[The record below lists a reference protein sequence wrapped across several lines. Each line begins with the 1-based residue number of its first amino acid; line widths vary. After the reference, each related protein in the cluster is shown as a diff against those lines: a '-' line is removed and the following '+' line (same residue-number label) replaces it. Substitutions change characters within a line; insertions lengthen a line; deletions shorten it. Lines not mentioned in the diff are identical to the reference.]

1 MNSTRIF
8 GNQRGSKRIF
18 RILYILIPIILAF
31 SGLMLIFSSSVKLKS
46 NVSDDVKEQIITLV
60 SDTAENYFIDNLACN
75 QSDLEIEMDWK
86 VEILIYHL
94 GVLKEKGTGN
104 NSTLSLSLEGA
115 TRNALNGD
123 LSDIIVLN
131 SRFLISILSPIVHSF
146 IIYNEKGYEVIGG
159 GLLPTRY
166 LNKELIHQKIE
177 QAKEYLYRMIDK
189 KDYGVHKYY
198 FALDDNFEN
207 RLHTI
212 YTSSTIYSLLKIY
225 DYINDDVILQ
235 YAYNCG
241 EFILSMQNRKSGT
254 IGYGAFHYSLFLN
267 VRTTTEYYVVG
278 TTSKTIFTLLM
289 LYNKTGDNKYIES
302 ARLGADW
309 LLTMQNPDGSIL
321 SWVEK
326 ANGIWVYS
334 TKESYL
340 YSGQVLS
347 ALSRI
352 YDATGKQEYYDAAQ
366 KIAQRFAGIIEDRG
380 YYLGDDY
387 RDPNP
392 ISSSWVLLS
401 LFDFYKISQ
410 DEIFLDHVINS
421 SEYLIRRQRSDTK
434 DLLNLGRWEGS
445 YTTSGNGWLCEVMVE
460 IYQFF
465 KDTDLINSDYY
476 KQQII
481 NSIRWLIQHTYSEEN
496 SFLVKNPEIAIGGL
510 IWYFE
515 GRELEVRTDSV
526 CHGVNGYVGI
536 IDDLV
541 NGTLISIPQKTFEEM
556 LNM

>member
-1 MNSTRIF
+1 MNSTGIF
-8 GNQRGSKRIF
+8 GTQKGSKKIF

-31 SGLMLIFSSSVKLKS
+31 SGLTLIISSSLKPKS
-46 NVSDDVKEQIITLV
+46 TVSDKVKEQIITLV
-60 SDTAENYFIDNLACN
+60 RDTAENYFIDNLACN
-75 QSDLEIEMDWK
+75 RSDLEIEMDWE
-86 VEILIYHL
+86 VEIFIYHL
-94 GVLKEKGTGN
+94 GVLKKKGTGN

-123 LSDIIVLN
+123 LSDVIVLN
-131 SRFLISILSPIVHSF
+131 SQFLISILSPIVHSF
-146 IIYNEKGYEVIGG
+146 IIYNEKGYEVIEG
-159 GLLPTRY
+159 GLLPIRY
-166 LNKELIHQKIE
+166 LNKELIHQKII
-177 QAKEYLYRMIDK
+177 QAKDYLYRMIDN

-198 FALDDNFEN
+198 YALDDNFEN

-212 YTSSTIYSLLKIY
+212 YTSSTIFSLLKIY
-225 DYINDDVILQ
+225 DYFNDDTILQ

-241 EFILSMQNRKSGT
+241 EFILSMQNRDSRT
-254 IGYGAFHYSLFLN
+254 RAYGAFHYSLFLTS
-267 VRTTTEYYVVG
+267 RTTTEYYVVG

-289 LYNKTGDNKYIES
+289 LYNKTGDNKYMES

-309 LLTMQNPDGSIL
+309 LLTMQNPDGSII

-352 YDATGKQEYYDAAQ
+352 YNATGKQEYYDAAQ
-366 KIAQRFAGIIEDRG
+366 KIAQRFAGVIEDRG

-387 RDPNP
+387 RNPNP

-421 SEYLIRRQRSDTK
+421 SEYLIRRQRSDKK

-515 GRELEVRTDSV
+515 GRELEIRTDSV

-541 NGTLISIPQKTFEEM
+541 NGTLISIPQKTFGEL
-556 LNM
+556 LNI

>member
-1 MNSTRIF
+1 
-8 GNQRGSKRIF
+8 
-18 RILYILIPIILAF
+18 
-31 SGLMLIFSSSVKLKS
+31 MLIFSSSINSKS

-60 SDTAENYFIDNLACN
+60 RDTAENYFIDNLACN
-75 QSDLEIEMDWK
+75 RSDLEIEMDWE
-86 VEILIYHL
+86 VEIFIYHL

-166 LNKELIHQKIE
+166 LNKELIHQKII
-177 QAKEYLYRMIDK
+177 QAKDYLYRMIDN

-225 DYINDDVILQ
+225 DYTSDDAILQ
-235 YAYNCG
+235 YAYKCG
-241 EFILSMQNRKSGT
+241 EFILSMQNRDSGT
-254 IGYGAFHYSLFLN
+254 IGYGAFHYSLFLKS
-267 VRTTTEYYVVG
+267 RTTTEYYVVG

-289 LYNKTGDNKYIES
+289 LYNKTGDNKYLES

-352 YDATGKQEYYDAAQ
+352 YDATGNQEYYDAAQ

-445 YTTSGNGWLCEVMVE
+445 YTTSGNGWLSEVMVE

-496 SFLVKNPEIAIGGL
+496 SFLIKNPEIANGGL

-541 NGTLISIPQKTFEEM
+541 NGTLISIPQKTFGEM

>member
-8 GNQRGSKRIF
+8 GTQRGSKRIF
-18 RILYILIPIILAF
+18 RILYILIPIILAS
-31 SGLMLIFSSSVKLKS
+31 SGLMLIFSSSINSKS

-60 SDTAENYFIDNLACN
+60 RDTAENYFIDNLACN
-75 QSDLEIEMDWK
+75 RSDLEIEMDWE
-86 VEILIYHL
+86 VEIFIYHL

-225 DYINDDVILQ
+225 DYTNDDAILQ
-235 YAYNCG
+235 YALNCG
-241 EFILSMQNRKSGT
+241 EFILSMQNRNSGT
-254 IGYGAFHYSLFLN
+254 IGYGAFHYSLFLKS
-267 VRTTTEYYVVG
+267 RTTTEYYVVG

-289 LYNKTGDNKYIES
+289 LYNKTGDNKYMES

-387 RDPNP
+387 RNPNP

-445 YTTSGNGWLCEVMVE
+445 YTTSGNGWLSEVMVE

-496 SFLVKNPEIAIGGL
+496 SFLIKNPKIANGGL

-515 GRELEVRTDSV
+515 GRELKVRTDSV

-541 NGTLISIPQKTFEEM
+541 DGTLISIPAKN
-556 LNM
+556 L

>member
-1 MNSTRIF
+1 MNSTGIF
-8 GNQRGSKRIF
+8 GTLRGSKRII

-31 SGLMLIFSSSVKLKS
+31 SGLMLIFSISINSKS

-60 SDTAENYFIDNLACN
+60 RDTAENYFIDNLACN
-75 QSDLEIEMDWK
+75 RSDLEIEMDWE
-86 VEILIYHL
+86 VEIFIYHL

-123 LSDIIVLN
+123 LSDMIVLN
-131 SRFLISILSPIVHSF
+131 SRFLISILSPIMHSF

-166 LNKELIHQKIE
+166 LNKDLIHQKTL
-177 QAKEYLYRMIDK
+177 QAKEYLYRMIDN

-198 FALDDNFEN
+198 YALDDSFEN

-212 YTSSTIYSLLKIY
+212 YTSSTIFSLLKIY
-225 DYINDDVILQ
+225 DYINDDTIWQ

-241 EFILSMQNRKSGT
+241 EFILSMQNRDSGT
-254 IGYGAFHYSLFLN
+254 IGYGAFHYSLFLTS
-267 VRTTTEYYVVG
+267 RTTTEYYVVG

-289 LYNKTGDNKYIES
+289 LYNKTGDNKYLES

-352 YDATGKQEYYDAAQ
+352 YDATGNQEYYDAAQ

-387 RDPNP
+387 RNPNP

-401 LFDFYKISQ
+401 LFDFYKISK
-410 DEIFLDHVINS
+410 DEIFLGHVINS

>member
-8 GNQRGSKRIF
+8 GTQRGSKRIF
-18 RILYILIPIILAF
+18 RILYILIPIILAS
-31 SGLMLIFSSSVKLKS
+31 SGLMLIFSSSINSKS

-60 SDTAENYFIDNLACN
+60 RDTVENYFVDNLASN
-75 QSDLEIEMDWK
+75 RSDLEIEMDWE
-86 VEILIYHL
+86 VEIFIYHL

-123 LSDIIVLN
+123 LSNIIVLN

-177 QAKEYLYRMIDK
+177 QAKEYLYRMIDN

-225 DYINDDVILQ
+225 DYTNDDAILQ
-235 YAYNCG
+235 YALNCG
-241 EFILSMQNRKSGT
+241 EFILSMQNRNSGT
-254 IGYGAFHYSLFLN
+254 IGYGAFHYSLFLKS
-267 VRTTTEYYVVG
+267 RTTTEYYVVG

-289 LYNKTGDNKYIES
+289 LYNKTGDNKYMES

-326 ANGIWVYS
+326 TNGIWAYS

-352 YDATGKQEYYDAAQ
+352 YGATGKQEYYDAAQ
-366 KIAQRFAGIIEDRG
+366 KIAQHFADIIDDRG

-387 RDPNP
+387 RSPNP

-445 YTTSGNGWLCEVMVE
+445 YTISGNGWLSEVMVE

-496 SFLVKNPEIAIGGL
+496 SFLIKNPKIANGGL

-541 NGTLISIPQKTFEEM
+541 DGTLISIPQKTFEEM

>member
-8 GNQRGSKRIF
+8 GTQRGSKRIF

-31 SGLMLIFSSSVKLKS
+31 SGLMLIFSSSVNLKS

-75 QSDLEIEMDWK
+75 RSDLEIEMDWK

-445 YTTSGNGWLCEVMVE
+445 YTTSGNGWLSEVMVE

-496 SFLVKNPEIAIGGL
+496 SFLIKNPEIANGGL

>member
-8 GNQRGSKRIF
+8 GTQRGSKRIF
-18 RILYILIPIILAF
+18 RILYILIPIILAS
-31 SGLMLIFSSSVKLKS
+31 SGLMLIFSSSINSKS

-60 SDTAENYFIDNLACN
+60 RDTAENYFVDNLASN
-75 QSDLEIEMDWK
+75 RSDLEIEMDWE
-86 VEILIYHL
+86 VEIFIYHL

-123 LSDIIVLN
+123 LSNIIVLN

-166 LNKELIHQKIE
+166 LNKELIHQKIV
-177 QAKEYLYRMIDK
+177 QAKDYLYRMIDN

-225 DYINDDVILQ
+225 DYTNDDAILQ
-235 YAYNCG
+235 YALNCG
-241 EFILSMQNRKSGT
+241 EFILSMQNRNSGT
-254 IGYGAFHYSLFLN
+254 IGYGAFHYSLFLKS
-267 VRTTTEYYVVG
+267 RTTTEYYVVG

-289 LYNKTGDNKYIES
+289 LYNKTGDNKYMES

-326 ANGIWVYS
+326 TNGIWAYS

-352 YDATGKQEYYDAAQ
+352 YGATGKQEYYDAAQ
-366 KIAQRFAGIIEDRG
+366 KIAQHFADIIDDRG

-387 RDPNP
+387 RSPNP

-445 YTTSGNGWLCEVMVE
+445 YTTSGNGWLSEVMVE

-496 SFLVKNPEIAIGGL
+496 SFLIKNPEIANGGL

-541 NGTLISIPQKTFEEM
+541 DGTLISIPQKTFEEM

>member
-1 MNSTRIF
+1 MNSTGIF
-8 GNQRGSKRIF
+8 GGQRGSKRIF

-31 SGLMLIFSSSVKLKS
+31 SGLMLIISSSINSKS
-46 NVSDDVKEQIITLV
+46 NVSDNVKEQIITLV
-60 SDTAENYFIDNLACN
+60 RGTAENYFIDILACN
-75 QSDLEIEMDWK
+75 RSDLEIEMDWE
-86 VEILIYHL
+86 VEIFIYHL

-131 SRFLISILSPIVHSF
+131 SRFLISILSPIVQSF

-166 LNKELIHQKIE
+166 LNKELIHQKII
-177 QAKEYLYRMIDK
+177 QAKDYLYRMIDN

-198 FALDDNFEN
+198 YALDDNFEN

-212 YTSSTIYSLLKIY
+212 YTSSTIFSLLKIY
-225 DYINDDVILQ
+225 DYINDDTIWQ

-241 EFILSMQNRKSGT
+241 EFILSMQNRDSGT
-254 IGYGAFHYSLFLN
+254 IGYGAFHYSLFLTS
-267 VRTTTEYYVVG
+267 RTTTEYYVVG

-289 LYNKTGDNKYIES
+289 LYNKTGDNKYLES

-326 ANGIWVYS
+326 ANGIWLYS

-366 KIAQRFAGIIEDRG
+366 KIAQHFAGIIEDRG

-387 RDPNP
+387 RNPNP

>member
-8 GNQRGSKRIF
+8 GTQRGSKRIF

-225 DYINDDVILQ
+225 DYTNDDVILQ

-267 VRTTTEYYVVG
+267 SRTTTEYYVVG
-278 TTSKTIFTLLM
+278 TTSKTIFTLLN
-289 LYNKTGDNKYIES
+289 LYNKTGDNKYMES

-352 YDATGKQEYYDAAQ
+352 YDSTGKQEYYDAAQ
-366 KIAQRFAGIIEDRG
+366 KIAQHFAGIIEDRG

-387 RDPNP
+387 RNPNP

>member
-1 MNSTRIF
+1 MNSTGIF
-8 GNQRGSKRIF
+8 GAQRGSKRIF
-18 RILYILIPIILAF
+18 RILYILIPIILAS
-31 SGLMLIFSSSVKLKS
+31 SGLMLIFSSSINSKS

-60 SDTAENYFIDNLACN
+60 RDTAENYFIDNLACN
-75 QSDLEIEMDWK
+75 RSDLEIEMDWE
-86 VEILIYHL
+86 VEIFIYHL

-159 GLLPTRY
+159 VLLPTRY
-166 LNKELIHQKIE
+166 LNKELIHQKII
-177 QAKEYLYRMIDK
+177 QAKEYLYRMIDN

-198 FALDDNFEN
+198 YALDDNFEN

-212 YTSSTIYSLLKIY
+212 YTSSTIFSLLKIY
-225 DYINDDVILQ
+225 DYINDDTILQ

-241 EFILSMQNRKSGT
+241 EFILSMQNRDSRT
-254 IGYGAFHYSLFLN
+254 RGYGAFHYSLFLKS
-267 VRTTTEYYVVG
+267 RTTTEYYVVG

-289 LYNKTGDNKYIES
+289 LYNKTGDNKYMES

-387 RDPNP
+387 RNPNP

-445 YTTSGNGWLCEVMVE
+445 YTTSGNGWLSEVMVE

-496 SFLVKNPEIAIGGL
+496 SFLIKNPEIANGGL

-541 NGTLISIPQKTFEEM
+541 NGTLISIPQKTFGEM

>member
-8 GNQRGSKRIF
+8 GTQRGSKRIF

-31 SGLMLIFSSSVKLKS
+31 SGLMLIFSSSVNLKS

-75 QSDLEIEMDWK
+75 RSDLEIEMDWK

-225 DYINDDVILQ
+225 DYTNDDVILQ

-321 SWVEK
+321 SLVEK

-352 YDATGKQEYYDAAQ
+352 YDITGKQEYYDAAQ
-366 KIAQRFAGIIEDRG
+366 KTAQHFTDIIEERG

-387 RDPNP
+387 RSPNP

-410 DEIFLDHVINS
+410 DEMVLDHVINS
-421 SEYLIRRQRSDTK
+421 SEYLIRRQKSNIA
-434 DLLNLGRWEGS
+434 DLLNLGRWIGS
-445 YTTSGNGWLCEVMVE
+445 STTSGNGWLCEVMVE

-465 KDTDLINSDYY
+465 KDTDLIDSDYY
-476 KQQII
+476 KEQII
-481 NSIRWLIQHTYSEEN
+481 NSIRWIVQHTYSVEN
-496 SFLVKNPEIAIGGL
+496 TFLIKNPERANGGL

>member
-1 MNSTRIF
+1 M
-8 GNQRGSKRIF
+8 
-18 RILYILIPIILAF
+18 
-31 SGLMLIFSSSVKLKS
+31 
-46 NVSDDVKEQIITLV
+46 
-60 SDTAENYFIDNLACN
+60 
-75 QSDLEIEMDWK
+75 
-86 VEILIYHL
+86 
-94 GVLKEKGTGN
+94 
-104 NSTLSLSLEGA
+104 
-115 TRNALNGD
+115 
-123 LSDIIVLN
+123 
-131 SRFLISILSPIVHSF
+131 
-146 IIYNEKGYEVIGG
+146 
-159 GLLPTRY
+159 
-166 LNKELIHQKIE
+166 
-177 QAKEYLYRMIDK
+177 
-189 KDYGVHKYY
+189 
-198 FALDDNFEN
+198 
-207 RLHTI
+207 
-212 YTSSTIYSLLKIY
+212 
-225 DYINDDVILQ
+225 Q
-235 YAYNCG
+235 YALNCG
-241 EFILSMQNRKSGT
+241 EFILSMQNRDSGT
-254 IGYGAFHYSLFLN
+254 IGYGAFHYSLFLTS
-267 VRTTTEYYVVG
+267 RTTTEYYVVG

-289 LYNKTGDNKYIES
+289 LYNKTGDNKYLES

-352 YDATGKQEYYDAAQ
+352 YDATGNQEYYDAAQ

-445 YTTSGNGWLCEVMVE
+445 YTTSGNGWLSEVMVE

-496 SFLVKNPEIAIGGL
+496 SFLIKNPEIANGGL

-541 NGTLISIPQKTFEEM
+541 NGTLISIPQKTFGEM

>member
-8 GNQRGSKRIF
+8 GTQRGSKRIF
-18 RILYILIPIILAF
+18 RILYILIPIILAS
-31 SGLMLIFSSSVKLKS
+31 SGLMLIFSSSINSKS

-60 SDTAENYFIDNLACN
+60 RDTVENYFVDNLASN
-75 QSDLEIEMDWK
+75 RSDLEIEMDWE
-86 VEILIYHL
+86 VEIFIYHL

-123 LSDIIVLN
+123 LSNIIVLN

-177 QAKEYLYRMIDK
+177 QAKEYLYRMIDN

-225 DYINDDVILQ
+225 DYTNDDAILQ
-235 YAYNCG
+235 YALNCG
-241 EFILSMQNRKSGT
+241 EFILSMQNRNSGT
-254 IGYGAFHYSLFLN
+254 IGYGAFHYSLFLKS
-267 VRTTTEYYVVG
+267 RTTTEYYVVG

-289 LYNKTGDNKYIES
+289 LYNKTGDNKYMES

-326 ANGIWVYS
+326 TNGIWAYS

-352 YDATGKQEYYDAAQ
+352 YGATGKQEYYDAAQ
-366 KIAQRFAGIIEDRG
+366 KIAQHFADIIDDRG

-387 RDPNP
+387 RSPNP

-445 YTTSGNGWLCEVMVE
+445 YTISGNGWLSEVMVE

-496 SFLVKNPEIAIGGL
+496 SFLIKNPKIANGGL

-515 GRELEVRTDSV
+515 GRELKVRTDSV

-541 NGTLISIPQKTFEEM
+541 DGTLISIPQKTFEEM

>member
-1 MNSTRIF
+1 MNSTGIF
-8 GNQRGSKRIF
+8 GTQRGSKRIF

-31 SGLMLIFSSSVKLKS
+31 SGLMLIFSSSINSKS

-60 SDTAENYFIDNLACN
+60 RDTAENYFIDNLACN
-75 QSDLEIEMDWK
+75 RSDLEIEMDWE
-86 VEILIYHL
+86 VEIFIYHL

-166 LNKELIHQKIE
+166 LNKELIHQKII
-177 QAKEYLYRMIDK
+177 QAKDYLYRMIDN

-198 FALDDNFEN
+198 YALDDNFEN

-212 YTSSTIYSLLKIY
+212 YTSSTIFSLLKIY
-225 DYINDDVILQ
+225 DYINDDTIWQ
-235 YAYNCG
+235 YAYNSG
-241 EFILSMQNRKSGT
+241 EFILSMQNRNSGT
-254 IGYGAFHYSLFLN
+254 IGYGAFHYSLFLKS
-267 VRTTTEYYVVG
+267 RTTTEYYVVG

-289 LYNKTGDNKYIES
+289 LYNKTGDNKYLES

-352 YDATGKQEYYDAAQ
+352 YDATGNQEYYDAAQ

-496 SFLVKNPEIAIGGL
+496 SFLIKNPEIAIGGL